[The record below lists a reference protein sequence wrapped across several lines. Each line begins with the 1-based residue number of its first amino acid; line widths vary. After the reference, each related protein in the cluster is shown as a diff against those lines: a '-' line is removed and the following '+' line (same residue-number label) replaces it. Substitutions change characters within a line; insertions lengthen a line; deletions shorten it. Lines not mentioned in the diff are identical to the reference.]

1 MSRLV
6 VFCIGLMIALP
17 AARADAYEDCV
28 QEQDRDRA
36 ILGCTEIITKGHEIE
51 QDDLSLAYYNRGL
64 AYNQKGD
71 PDRAIADFNKA
82 IELNPNFAVA
92 YGMRGVAY
100 DHKGDPDRAIAD
112 YSKAIE
118 LDPNLALF
126 YGERGI
132 DYNQTGDPDRAIA
145 DFNKVIELNPNFAP
159 AYGARGSAYET
170 KGDPDRAIADYRK
183 ATELGFAPSKE
194 RLKQLGASP

>member
-1 MSRLV
+1 MRAMLRIV
-6 VFCIGLMIALP
+6 VFCIGLMIVLP
-17 AARADAYEDCV
+17 TARADVYEDCV

-51 QDDLSLAYYNRGL
+51 QDDLALAYYNRGL
-64 AYNQKGD
+64 AYNQK
-71 PDRAIADFNKA
+71 
-82 IELNPNFAVA
+82 
-92 YGMRGVAY
+92 
-100 DHKGDPDRAIAD
+100 
-112 YSKAIE
+112 
-118 LDPNLALF
+118 
-126 YGERGI
+126 
-132 DYNQTGDPDRAIA
+132 GDPDRAIA